1 LIQTVDKTPI
11 LCSDGFRCQV
21 AVVAD
26 QENGKV
32 RGLGNVWG
40 LVRFSARRR
49 ILPGNRRPKTWTCPL
64 RPQSLGTGPFFGE
77 KTHFAGQPPSEN
89 MDLSP
94 SPLQL
99 PRKKSMSLEMFQLS
113 GKVAVVIGGAR
124 HLGYDMAEILAEAGC
139 DLAITSRTEANAA
152 AAAEKLRGQFHREV
166 ISHAVD
172 VRDFAQVEAFAQ
184 KAFAWK
190 GHVDVLIN
198 NAGGNMTRSPAH
210 LFQRPPQDIAELIT
224 TNLTGVLFCCKAFGK
239 LMADQGHGKII
250 NIASIAGLV
259 GRDRRMYERNG
270 MLGQP
275 IDYAAAKAGVIG
287 MTRDL
292 AGLLSPMGVYVNAI
306 SPGGFG
312 PRELPPGFV
321 TDYSDRTPLGR
332 MGRDGVDLK
341 GAALFLASP
350 ASDYVTGHN
359 LVVDG
364 GFCLWH

>member
-1 LIQTVDKTPI
+1 L
-11 LCSDGFRCQV
+11 QV
-21 AVVAD
+21 F
-26 QENGKV
+26 NST
-32 RGLGNVWG
+32 
-40 LVRFSARRR
+40 LV
-49 ILPGNRRPKTWTCPL
+49 
-64 RPQSLGTGPFFGE
+64 
-77 KTHFAGQPPSEN
+77 SEN
-89 MDLSP
+89 I
-94 SPLQL
+94 
-99 PRKKSMSLEMFQLS
+99 MSLELFRLD
-113 GKVAVVIGGAR
+113 GKVAVVAGGAR

-139 DLAITSRTEANAA
+139 DLAITSRTAENAES
-152 AAAEKLRGQFHREV
+152 AAEKLCKQYGREV
-166 ISHAVD
+166 LSQALD
-172 VRDFAQVEAFAQ
+172 VRDYTQIDAFAQ

-190 GHVDVLIN
+190 GHVDVLVN
-198 NAGGNMTRSPAH
+198 NAGGNMSRSPAH
-210 LFQRPPQDIAELIT
+210 LFSRSPEDMADLINA
-224 TNLTGVLFCCKAFGK
+224 NLLGTLFCCKAFGK

-259 GRDRRMYERNG
+259 GRDRRMYERNS

-292 AGLLSPMGVYVNAI
+292 AGLLSPLGVYVNAI

-312 PRELPPGFV
+312 PRDIPPGFV
-321 TDYSDRTPLGR
+321 ADYSYRTPLGR
-332 MGRDGVDLK
+332 MGRDGIDLK